1 MWTYTAHTVGTLGLS
16 AMYWFK
22 LFLRERGSDRL
33 RNTAVEIV
41 NLQPLRTIMLF
52 VVALKEKKTN
62 FISKPNY
69 LLVSLTV
76 CYNVPIT

>member
-33 RNTAVEIV
+33 RYISVEIV
-41 NLQPLRTIMLF
+41 NLQPLRTIMLIF
-52 VVALKEKKTN
+52 VALKEKKKNLSANQT
-62 FISKPNY
+62 IY
-69 LLVSLTV
+69 
-76 CYNVPIT
+76 